1 MMSWVIQLIVLVVAA
16 YGGYA
21 LGEGVNNHQLI
32 WAVFGIAALA
42 SAWGLLRNSRWSQ
55 YVIYMIAAMLTI
67 SWAVGVWRLTAEGWV
82 RDHPGDAMLAL
93 VPGALSVVVSA
104 AIILAVFKHFH
115 RSRTEVTR

>member
-1 MMSWVIQLIVLVVAA
+1 MMSAVMQLIVLVVAA

-55 YVIYMIAAMLTI
+55 YMIYVIAAMLAI

-82 RDHPGDAMLAL
+82 RDYPGDAMLAL
-93 VPGALSVVVSA
+93 VPGALSVVASA

>member
-1 MMSWVIQLIVLVVAA
+1 MMASWAVQLVVLLLAA

-82 RDHPGDAMLAL
+82 RDHPTDAVLAL
-93 VPGALSVVVSA
+93 VPGAVSVLVSVA
-104 AIILAVFKHFH
+104 LILAIFKHFH
-115 RSRTEVTR
+115 PAKSLR

>member
-82 RDHPGDAMLAL
+82 RDHPADAVLAL
-93 VPGALSVVVSA
+93 VPGAVSVLVSVA
-104 AIILAVFKHFH
+104 LILAIFKHFH
-115 RSRTEVTR
+115 PAKSLR